1 MNVALLTAAGS
12 GTRMQLN
19 IPKQFIHV
27 DDKPIIIYT
36 MEAFQNHPSID
47 AIIVVTIDSWSDVLW
62 AYAKQFGI
70 TKLKWV
76 VPGGD
81 SGQESIRKGLDVL
94 KRELTA
100 ASYELETAESQRRAA
115 EDEVLRLEG
124 RNGQY
129 QMLIHGLE
137 ETLENLEQLL
147 YP

>member
-62 AYAKQFGI
+62 ACKAVWYYQAEM
-70 TKLKWV
+70 
-76 VPGGD
+76 GG
-81 SGQESIRKGLDVL
+81 SGW
-94 KRELTA
+94 
-100 ASYELETAESQRRAA
+100 
-115 EDEVLRLEG
+115 
-124 RNGQY
+124 
-129 QMLIHGLE
+129 
-137 ETLENLEQLL
+137 
-147 YP
+147 